1 MELGCKIYEKLKGG
15 ESLTDEDKKTLKEII
30 KKEFKFLAEQNILPT
45 PENYARW
52 FFVFCY
58 VVENKIDASVNELI
72 ELYYKIFKDAKV
84 DLRLTVDIEHIAKEV
99 GNIVKDYIN
108 TVQKYDRDIG
118 EKREELKK
126 YSEKTD
132 SEVLK
137 EILERIKDLQETN
150 QSLVNELRAK
160 ERELERLQKE
170 ISTLREQAHID
181 FLTGLKNRRSIEKA
195 LNDFLKDLHS
205 YGYPFVVIMMD
216 LNKFK
221 QINDTYGHVI
231 GDCIL
236 KQVGELLRK
245 YLRAKDVVG
254 RYGGDE
260 FIIILP
266 GVKLDVGIKVA
277 QRLASVI
284 RNHTFRCDGQELN
297 ISASFGV
304 LEVTKDFKDIK
315 QVLEAVDKKLY
326 EAKKKEPDHIAY

>member
-15 ESLTDEDKKTLKEII
+15 EHLTEEDKKILKEII
-30 KKEFKFLAEQNILPT
+30 KREFKFLAEQNILPT

-58 VVENKIDASVNELI
+58 VVENNVEATVNNLID
-72 ELYYKIFKDAKV
+72 LYYKIFKDAKV
-84 DLRLTVDIEHIAKEV
+84 DLRLTVNIEHIAKEV

-108 TVQKYDRDIG
+108 TVQKYDKDIG
-118 EKREELKK
+118 KKGEELKR
-126 YSEKTD
+126 YTEETNLD
-132 SEVLK
+132 VLK
-137 EILERIKDLQETN
+137 EILERVKALQETN
-150 QSLVNELRAK
+150 QHLINELKAK

-170 ISTLREQAHID
+170 ISTLKEQAHID

-221 QINDTYGHVI
+221 QINDTYGHIV

-284 RNHTFRCDGQELN
+284 RNHTFKCDGNELN
-297 ISASFGV
+297 ITASFGV
-304 LEVTKDFKDIK
+304 LEVDQTFKDIK
-315 QVLEAVDKKLY
+315 QVIDAVDKKLY
-326 EAKKKEPDHIAY
+326 EAKEKAPDHIAY

>member
-15 ESLTDEDKKTLKEII
+15 EALTEEDKKILKTII
-30 KKEFKFLAEQNILPT
+30 KKEFQFLAEQNILPT

-58 VVENKIDASVNELI
+58 VVENNLEASVNELI

-84 DLRLTVDIEHIAKEV
+84 DLRLTVNIEHIAKEV

-118 EKREELKK
+118 EKSEELKK

-150 QSLVNELRAK
+150 QKLVSELRTK

-170 ISTLREQAHID
+170 ISTLKEQAHID

-195 LNDFLKDLHS
+195 LSDFLKDLHS

-221 QINDTYGHVI
+221 QINDTHGHVV

-284 RNHTFRCDGQELN
+284 RNHTFRCDSLELN
-297 ISASFGV
+297 ISASFGI
-304 LEVTKDFKDIK
+304 LEVTQDFKDIK
-315 QVLEAVDKKLY
+315 EVLEAVDKKLY
-326 EAKKKEPDHIAY
+326 EAKEKEPDHIAY

>member
-221 QINDTYGHVI
+221 QINDTYGHVV

>member
-15 ESLTDEDKKTLKEII
+15 ENLTEEDKKILKTII
-30 KKEFKFLAEQNILPT
+30 KKEFQFLAEQNILPT

-58 VVENKIDASVNELI
+58 VVENKLDASVNELI

-99 GNIVKDYIN
+99 GNIVRDYID

-150 QSLVNELRAK
+150 QNLVNELRAK

-205 YGYPFVVIMMD
+205 YGYPFVVVMMD

-221 QINDTYGHVI
+221 QINDTYGHVV

-284 RNHTFRCDGQELN
+284 RNHTFRCDSLELN

-304 LEVTKDFKDIK
+304 LEVTQDFKDIK
-315 QVLEAVDKKLY
+315 EVLEAVDKKLY
-326 EAKKKEPDHIAY
+326 EAKGKEPDHIAY

>member
-15 ESLTDEDKKTLKEII
+15 ESLTDEDKKILKEII

-99 GNIVKDYIN
+99 RNIVKDYIN
-108 TVQKYDRDIG
+108 TIQRYDRDID
-118 EKREELKK
+118 EKKEELKK
-126 YSEKTD
+126 YSDKTN
-132 SEVLK
+132 SVNLQN
-137 EILERIKDLQETN
+137 ILEKIKDLQQTN
-150 QSLVNELRAK
+150 QDLVNELKAK
-160 ERELERLQKE
+160 ERELERLRKE
-170 ISTLREQAHID
+170 ISTLREQAHVD

-205 YGYPFVVIMMD
+205 YGYPFVVIMID

-221 QINDTYGHVI
+221 QINDTYGHVV

-245 YLRAKDVVG
+245 YLRAKDIVG

-260 FIIILP
+260 FIVILT
-266 GVKLDVGIKVA
+266 GVNLDVGIKVA
-277 QRLASVI
+277 QRLFSVI
-284 RNHTFRCDGQELN
+284 KNHIFRCDSLELS
-297 ISASFGV
+297 ISASFGI
-304 LEVTKDFKDIK
+304 LEVSKNFKNIK
-315 QVLEAVDKKLY
+315 EILEAVDKKLY
-326 EAKKKEPDHIAY
+326 EAKEKEPDHIAY

>member
-1 MELGCKIYEKLKGG
+1 MELGCKIYEKLKEG
-15 ESLTDEDKKTLKEII
+15 EPLTDEDKKILKTII
-30 KKEFKFLAEQNILPT
+30 KKEFQFLAEHNILPT

-58 VVENKIDASVNELI
+58 VVENKLDASVNELI

-99 GNIVKDYIN
+99 GNIVRDYIN

-118 EKREELKK
+118 EKREELKR
-126 YSEKTD
+126 YSEETN

-137 EILERIKDLQETN
+137 EILERIKELQQTN
-150 QSLVNELRAK
+150 QKLVNELRAK
-160 ERELERLQKE
+160 ESELNRLQQE

-205 YGYPFVVIMMD
+205 YGYPFVVVMMD

-221 QINDTYGHVI
+221 QINDTYGHVV

-284 RNHTFRCDGQELN
+284 RNHTFRCDSLELN

-304 LEVTKDFKDIK
+304 LEVTQDFKDIK
-315 QVLEAVDKKLY
+315 EVLEAVDKKLY
-326 EAKKKEPDHIAY
+326 EAKGKEPDHIAY